1 GVQTCALPIYRESDV
16 LEVGPGLGVLTGRL
30 AKLARQLV
38 AVEVDPH
45 LADWLQTELA
55 GYDNVTVCAQD
66 ILKVDPSSFFERAF
80 VVVANLPYHI
90 TSPAL
95 RHLLASGP
103 PYASR
108 LVVMVQ
114 AEVAERI
121 SATPGQMSA
130 LAVTLQAQ
138 ARIQLVRR
146 VPSAAFY
153 PRPKVDSAVLLL
165 EPLPDAERAIARS
178 ETAAF
183 TELVR
188 AGFKQP
194 RKTLANSLAEGLRR
208 RDDGY
213 HDLASLVH
221 TVSLADDLRIEL
233 ANELLTRVEGLD
245 IDPETN
251 LVARAAER
259 LVSATGR
266 GSRVGAEL
274 SLVKRI
280 PAAAGLGGGSSDAAT
295 TLVGLNALWDTRLGL
310 TDLVRLAA
318 ELGSDVPFFIRG

>member
-1 GVQTCALPIYRESDV
+1 VHGHNPARARLRALGRRPSKRLSQSFLEDEGVAAVIVRAAGLDRESDV

-30 AKLARQLV
+30 VKLARRLV

-121 SATPGQMSA
+121 TATPGQMSA

-194 RKTLANSLAEGLRR
+194 RKTLANSLAEGL
-208 RDDGY
+208 D
-213 HDLASLVH
+213 APKEV
-221 TVSLADDLRIEL
+221 A
-233 ANELLTRVEGLD
+233 VERLQQAG
-245 IDPETN
+245 IDPALRAEA
-251 LVARAAER
+251 LALSDWVRLFKSPRKAAEN
-259 LVSATGR
+259 L
-266 GSRVGAEL
+266 
-274 SLVKRI
+274 
-280 PAAAGLGGGSSDAAT
+280 D
-295 TLVGLNALWDTRLGL
+295 
-310 TDLVRLAA
+310 
-318 ELGSDVPFFIRG
+318 